1 MYNGKTANFTGK
13 NIKMPD
19 NQTGV
24 SKTLYLSKDVVKMLE
39 KIAKEERRSLSFIA
53 NEYLTEYLVS
63 KGLLKAESK
72 K

>member
-1 MYNGKTANFTGK
+1 
-13 NIKMPD
+13 MPD

-24 SKTLYLSKDVVKMLE
+24 SKTLYLSKEVVKMLE
-39 KIAKEERRSLSFIA
+39 KVAKEERRSLSFIA